1 METSTAPTAQKIDW
15 EALQHLVEQSA
26 YPPERFARLQRQL
39 AVQAAPAEGRLTLL
53 VGQPVVVDLFISRW
67 LSPDLLDGLSS
78 AGVQPLV
85 LGRRPENVRT
95 DTGVWA
101 KLKAAQPLEGHL
113 IVVRASGAVPAT
125 VRAQLA
131 SLGILTQVVVVT
143 RLGQPLPA
151 VECQLVRSLLGH
163 VALVHVLV
171 VAVPGEELSD
181 RDAADLL
188 AYGKARIQ
196 SNGYSYRQ
204 YTGLSVWYTSGGKRP
219 ATIADPAS
227 VMAPLADTAAVR
239 SLAERQAVR
248 IFLDDLCRH
257 IDGAAAKSIAVP
269 LTGIEQA
276 RLQNELTTYLA
287 SLGDGLEQELAH
299 RVDWNG
305 EEVRKFALSNLQSW
319 AHQASIENMWVH
331 YLERVRPGAWPALLQ
346 TAAASLP
353 LLDVHTEQH
362 VHTQPVAAPLSSW
375 QARWQLEAK
384 RSAVGLAVG
393 IGAYLAASV
402 GFAVTPL
409 MREAVA
415 PPIAALLSLLILLV
429 ALVLGYGL
437 GRRLIHPPAPGTQ
450 VTMEKRAALAGW
462 PVVTERLLA
471 ALTAQ
476 LAAEQISLR
485 DECQRLSTL
494 YQTEEN

>member
-1 METSTAPTAQKIDW
+1 
-15 EALQHLVEQSA
+15 
-26 YPPERFARLQRQL
+26 
-39 AVQAAPAEGRLTLL
+39 
-53 VGQPVVVDLFISRW
+53 
-67 LSPDLLDGLSS
+67 
-78 AGVQPLV
+78 
-85 LGRRPENVRT
+85 
-95 DTGVWA
+95 
-101 KLKAAQPLEGHL
+101 
-113 IVVRASGAVPAT
+113 
-125 VRAQLA
+125 
-131 SLGILTQVVVVT
+131 
-143 RLGQPLPA
+143 
-151 VECQLVRSLLGH
+151 
-163 VALVHVLV
+163 
-171 VAVPGEELSD
+171 
-181 RDAADLL
+181 
-188 AYGKARIQ
+188 
-196 SNGYSYRQ
+196 
-204 YTGLSVWYTSGGKRP
+204 
-219 ATIADPAS
+219 
-227 VMAPLADTAAVR
+227 
-239 SLAERQAVR
+239 
-248 IFLDDLCRH
+248 
-257 IDGAAAKSIAVP
+257 
-269 LTGIEQA
+269 
-276 RLQNELTTYLA
+276 
-287 SLGDGLEQELAH
+287 
-299 RVDWNG
+299 
-305 EEVRKFALSNLQSW
+305 VRKFALSNLQSW